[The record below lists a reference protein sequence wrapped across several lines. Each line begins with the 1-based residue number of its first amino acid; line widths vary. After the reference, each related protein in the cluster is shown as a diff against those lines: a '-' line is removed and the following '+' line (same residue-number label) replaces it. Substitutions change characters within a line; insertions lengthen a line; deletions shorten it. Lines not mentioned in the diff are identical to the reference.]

1 VSEGKEQEKEKDDKT
16 GEDELPEG
24 NEQIGEEM
32 EEEGDE
38 KEEETEETEK
48 SDVAD
53 AEGGGSKDEEKPGD
67 DPKVESV
74 KEVEEE
80 TAKPSEDQPAAAP
93 AEAAAEMDQAYGS
106 QDKVSALSALCSMV
120 LQVGSNVL
128 HCTVSSLIT
137 VITYT

>member
-1 VSEGKEQEKEKDDKT
+1 MSEGKEKEKDDKT

-24 NEQIGEEM
+24 NEHIGEEV

-38 KEEETEETEK
+38 KEEETEETDK

-53 AEGGGSKDEEKPGD
+53 AEVGGSKDEEKTGD
-67 DPKVESV
+67 DPKVESE

-80 TAKPSEDQPAAAP
+80 TANPSEDQSAAAP

-106 QDKVSALSALCSMV
+106 QDKVSGLSALCSIV
-120 LQVGSNVL
+120 LQVASIAEFL
-128 HCTVSSLIT
+128 
-137 VITYT
+137 

>member
-1 VSEGKEQEKEKDDKT
+1 MSEGKEKEKDDKT
-16 GEDELPEG
+16 VEDELPEG
-24 NEQIGEEM
+24 NEKIDEVM

-38 KEEETEETEK
+38 KEEEPEETEK

-53 AEGGGSKDEEKPGD
+53 AEGGGNKDEEKTGD
-67 DPKVESV
+67 DPKVESE

-106 QDKVSALSALCSMV
+106 HDKVSTLSALCSIV
-120 LQVGSNVL
+120 LQVAGNAL
-128 HCTVSSLIT
+128 YCTVSSLVT